1 MIVLAMSL
9 ALVNYSPVYAEESGS
24 FVNGYEEDITYKEEI
39 TIKVG
44 DTITLD
50 DLEIVTPS
58 SITFEPFEKT
68 YDKVGTY
75 NEEIVNS
82 DGTKYPFT
90 VFVESEGTLNIVGA
104 KNITVTE
111 GDKID
116 ILNGVLTTKRADLKV
131 SKYDK
136 TLVDVKQNVTI
147 TAIGD
152 DGEIVTKNIKLYIKN
167 KPIKAVKKYVYTRCK
182 VNIHIKPAYKTK
194 NLGKIS
200 YNKKVKVTGVVK
212 VGKYKWYR
220 VKYNGKLGYVFINA
234 TSSKKL
240 ASIPKGFHVETK
252 ADTALQTQQSFEDM
266 RESGKIDHNG
276 KVVVDRGWK

>member
-1 MIVLAMSL
+1 MKKQTIMIVLAMSL
-9 ALVNYSPVYAEESGS
+9 ALVNYSPVYAEESNTS
-24 FVNGYEEDITYKEEI
+24 FVDEYKEDIIYKEEI
-39 TIKVG
+39 KIKVG

-116 ILNGVLTTKRADLKV
+116 IK
-131 SKYDK
+131 
-136 TLVDVKQNVTI
+136 
-147 TAIGD
+147 
-152 DGEIVTKNIKLYIKN
+152 GE
-167 KPIKAVKKYVYTRCK
+167 
-182 VNIHIKPAYKTK
+182 
-194 NLGKIS
+194 
-200 YNKKVKVTGVVK
+200 
-212 VGKYKWYR
+212 
-220 VKYNGKLGYVFINA
+220 
-234 TSSKKL
+234 
-240 ASIPKGFHVETK
+240 
-252 ADTALQTQQSFEDM
+252 QSQ
-266 RESGKIDHNG
+266 
-276 KVVVDRGWK
+276 